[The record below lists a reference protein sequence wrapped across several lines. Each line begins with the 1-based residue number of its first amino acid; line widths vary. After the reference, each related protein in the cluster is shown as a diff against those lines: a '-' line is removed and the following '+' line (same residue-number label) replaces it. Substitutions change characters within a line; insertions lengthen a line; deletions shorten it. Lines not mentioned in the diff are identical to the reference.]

1 MIPEHLEQETFLLE
15 YLPGTYG
22 DYVSGIVSYSVDG
35 FLDPCEP
42 HLSDGEEKYWNA
54 NNAIVARNKFPLSLR
69 GGGHEHVLDYSEFM
83 LAHHT
88 FLHFNSFLHIPSP
101 EKYKLLFNTHTYI
114 VDPLRLRTMH
124 NAFTDTKTNCLTIKD
139 DFDIVFTSTCNEY
152 FTSHKDKEFD
162 IVTGRVTATLAN
174 MYIKLVERYSQ
185 RANWRGYT
193 YIDEMRGQALLQ
205 LTQIGLQFNEA
216 KSDNPFAYYTAAVN
230 NSFTRVLNIEK
241 KNQGIRDDLLENSG
255 QAPSWTRQL
264 EHEMKSS
271 ERWQK
276 VIKTKITDEAIPTE
290 TIKEIY
296 ADND

>member
-1 MIPEHLEQETFLLE
+1 MARRGQNYLNNRDMLKQIHISKSNFCWFVDREKHHQHDIIIDNVAGELNLEEEIRNLE
-15 YLPGTYG
+15 AIARQNRADRMQKEAWDLNT
-22 DYVSGIVSYSVDG
+22 DKKKKQADFAVD
-35 FLDPCEP
+35 P
-42 HLSDGEEKYWNA
+42 
-54 NNAIVARNKFPLSLR
+54 
-69 GGGHEHVLDYSEFM
+69 
-83 LAHHT
+83 
-88 FLHFNSFLHIPSP
+88 NSFEQDEIVFRVMTFEHIPDEPGRKQNPKSVADH
-101 EKYKLLFNTHTYI
+101 KVKLNFPPFKHYVIDGSLIREVGISHY
-114 VDPLRLRTMH
+114 
-124 NAFTDTKTNCLTIKD
+124 NAK
-139 DFDIVFTSTCNEY
+139 S
-152 FTSHKDKEFD
+152 KEFD
-162 IVTGRVTATLAN
+162 IETGRITATLAN

-241 KNQGIRDDLLENSG
+241 KNQGIRDDLLEKAG

-264 EHEMKSS
+264 EHEMKSH

-276 VIKTKITDEAIPTE
+276 VIKTKITDEQIPTE

-296 ADND
+296 ADDE

>member
-1 MIPEHLEQETFLLE
+1 MARRGQNYLNNRDMLKQIHISKANFSWFEERTTHHQYDVIIDDIAGKLNRKEEILKLE
-15 YLPGTYG
+15 
-22 DYVSGIVSYSVDG
+22 
-35 FLDPCEP
+35 
-42 HLSDGEEKYWNA
+42 N
-54 NNAIVARNKFPLSLR
+54 VARQNRADRLQKEAWDLNTDKKLKQANFAVDPT
-69 GGGHEHVLDYSEFM
+69 
-83 LAHHT
+83 T
-88 FLHFNSFLHIPSP
+88 FAQDELVFRVMTFEHIPDEP
-101 EKYKLLFNTHTYI
+101 GRKANPKTVADHKVKLPFPPFKHYI
-114 VDPLRLRTMH
+114 IDGDTIREVGISHH
-124 NAFTDTKTNCLTIKD
+124 NKN
-139 DFDIVFTSTCNEY
+139 
-152 FTSHKDKEFD
+152 KEFD
-162 IVTGRVTATLAN
+162 IETGRITATLAN

-241 KNQGIRDDLLENSG
+241 KNQGIRDDLLEKAG

-264 EHEMKSS
+264 EHEMKSH

-276 VIKTKITDEAIPTE
+276 VIKTKITDEQIPTE

-296 ADND
+296 ADDE

>member
-1 MIPEHLEQETFLLE
+1 MARRGQNYLNNRDMLKQIHISKSNFCWFVDREKHHQHDIIIDNVAGELNLETEIRELE
-15 YLPGTYG
+15 AIARQNRADRMQKEAWDLNT
-22 DYVSGIVSYSVDG
+22 DKKKKQADFAVD
-35 FLDPCEP
+35 P
-42 HLSDGEEKYWNA
+42 
-54 NNAIVARNKFPLSLR
+54 
-69 GGGHEHVLDYSEFM
+69 
-83 LAHHT
+83 
-88 FLHFNSFLHIPSP
+88 NSFEQDEIVFRVMTFEHIPDEPGRKQNPKSVADH
-101 EKYKLLFNTHTYI
+101 KVKLNFPPFKHYVIDGSLIREVGISH
-114 VDPLRLRTMH
+114 H
-124 NAFTDTKTNCLTIKD
+124 NAKT
-139 DFDIVFTSTCNEY
+139 
-152 FTSHKDKEFD
+152 KEFD
-162 IVTGRVTATLAN
+162 IETGRITATLAN

-241 KNQGIRDDLLENSG
+241 KNQGIRDDLLEKAG

-264 EHEMKSS
+264 EHEMKSH

-276 VIKTKITDEAIPTE
+276 VIKTKITDEQIPTE

-296 ADND
+296 ADDE